1 MPIKLQPRILSLA
14 LLLLITAC
22 GQKGP
27 LFMPDRDQPEQQTEA
42 RDR

>member
-1 MPIKLQPRILSLA
+1 MRVIAAVA

-27 LFMPDRDQPEQQTEA
+27 LFKPGDDAPAGQQEESST
-42 RDR
+42 